1 MVIIFIVASPS
12 PTFVACPGCRLVESA
27 CMCIDV
33 EGEEVA
39 PMPEPEAWIEPLWMG
54 GGFTDEECFLGDEE
68 REDECLTCNDTGEVF
83 DGPDD
88 RPCPDCTGFSSWSE
102 MEAEAAAEARF
113 EAERIGEW

>member
-39 PMPEPEAWIEPLWMG
+39 PMPEVETWIEPLWMG
-54 GGFTDEECFLGDEE
+54 GSCTDEECFSSESENPYDGFD
-68 REDECLTCNDTGEVF
+68 CLTCFDTETVLH
-83 DGPDD
+83 GP
-88 RPCPDCTGFSSWSE
+88 REMACPDCWGVEEEETW
-102 MEAEAAAEARF
+102 
-113 EAERIGEW
+113 